1 MVSFLSTDRLDGR
14 FNDANGCERR
24 KGLVALNAWRVMGR
38 MSQAPRATFNGVE
51 LADYD
56 AVIERMV
63 RMRSTI
69 AELTPQYDEEI
80 GAPDIGEYWGALL
93 YSPPMAAITI
103 AMGRFVRTAADG
115 GNTFS
120 HADRE
125 FVDQVLAADWKTNVV
140 QGHHVPDAVSS
151 GVRIEA
157 IDALLNGRE
166 EELTDDERLLA
177 AYIRATVNG
186 TVDDVL
192 FAAMRER
199 LGPRGLIEYTGF
211 ILWLQWIIRMMQV
224 LGCHDPADA
233 EIRELVA
240 GIKDGSIPVPDFRD
254 RIA

>member
-1 MVSFLSTDRLDGR
+1 
-14 FNDANGCERR
+14 
-24 KGLVALNAWRVMGR
+24 MGR
-38 MSQAPRATFNGVE
+38 LSQARRDTFAGSE
-51 LADYD
+51 LEDYD

-69 AELTPQYDEEI
+69 PGMAPQFDSEL

-103 AMGRFVRTAADG
+103 QMGRFVRAAADG
-115 GNTFS
+115 PDTYS

-157 IDALLNGRE
+157 IDALLRGSE

-177 AYIRATVNG
+177 AYIRATVTG
-186 TVDDVL
+186 TVDDAL

-224 LGCHDPADA
+224 LGCHDPEDS
-233 EIRELVA
+233 EIRALVD
-240 GIKDGSIPVPDFRD
+240 GIMNGSIDVPDFRD